1 MASLTKTRVFIS
13 FDYDHDGDLRTML
26 VGQSRH
32 KDTPFEIADW
42 SIKLASRG
50 WRKEAHDR
58 IRRCDVLIA
67 ICGHHTDQA
76 AGVAEEV
83 SIARAEGKPVYLLQG
98 RKDWVMKPKGCFWTK
113 VYRWTY
119 PNLRAMTTGRLR

>member
-1 MASLTKTRVFIS
+1 MATSRKTRVFIS

-42 SIKLASRG
+42 SIKLASRS
-50 WRKEAHDR
+50 WRREARDR
-58 IRRCDVLIA
+58 IRRCDVVIA
-67 ICGHHTDQA
+67 ICGHHTGHT
-76 AGVAEEV
+76 AGVTEEIA
-83 SIARAEGKPVYLLQG
+83 IARGQGKPVYLLQG
-98 RKDWVMKPKGCFWTK
+98 RRDWVTKPKGCLWTR

-119 PNLRAMTTGRLR
+119 PNLRALTTGRG